1 MQIIV
6 NDEAMQCDDTTL
18 LAALLDQLSLD
29 RTGLALALNQHIL
42 PRDQW
47 DHQSLQEGDV
57 LLIFQAIAGG

>member
-6 NDEAMQCDDTTL
+6 NDEALQCDDNML
-18 LAALLDQLSLD
+18 LAALLDQLSLET
-29 RTGLALALNQHIL
+29 TGLALALNQHIL

-47 DHQSLQEGDV
+47 AQQPLQEGDA

>member
-6 NDEAMQCDDTTL
+6 NDEALQCDDNTL
-18 LAALLDQLSLD
+18 LAALLDQLNLET
-29 RTGLALALNQHIL
+29 TGLALALNQHIL

-47 DHQSLQEGDV
+47 AYQPLQEGDA